1 MATGNHLNIGP
12 NIGEASYWD
21 PNGAIK
27 PFTDMLAY
35 KKAEQAKKDQD
46 LINQASQLKPEAI
59 RDADREDYINK
70 YNDWKQT
77 QIAANQLPNNSRQR
91 LDQLATAQ
99 SKYNDLNR
107 FIYESKKEAS
117 NEHGVANMRLQNPH
131 LFSDDANGQLIK
143 SMQSPM
149 SSSQFIPG
157 NNYNQL
163 ERYIDHSKVDE
174 GFDAAY
180 KEQLKQQEWS
190 NPIQSQGRDKQG
202 NKTGVVV
209 HNERQIE
216 PEDVLSTA
224 AHMYTLSPDIRASI
238 DKRYPNIEGQSPQET
253 MMLRLRQNA
262 IDRGDFTVGANGQ
275 LQPGL
280 SEKTKPEFKANYKP
294 DNFYEHYWF
303 KQAHKDDAGVPNAP
317 QNQNI
322 PFASGG
328 VSNAPNYVPLS
339 LPNKNFAGATGIA
352 LKNGQPEAP
361 LNSSDSYSIV
371 GAGDFP
377 IIKKGVGYNDK
388 ISGSLAQPNFAKSNP
403 NDVEYKRMVHVREK
417 TANEDYVDHL
427 IPYENLPKNV
437 ANQKDVRQSL
447 SGLNKTAVYST
458 QSQQKTTPQDFDSQ
472 WAKIPK
478 GGTLVGPDGV
488 TYTKK

>member
-1 MATGNHLNIGP
+1 MATGNHLNISPGV
-12 NIGEASYWD
+12 GEASYWD

-27 PFTDMLAY
+27 SFTDMLAY

-117 NEHGVANMRLQNPH
+117 NEHGVSNMLLQNPH
-131 LFSDDANGQLIK
+131 LFSDDAHGQIIK

-149 SSSQFIPG
+149 SNSGFIPG

-238 DKRYPNIEGQSPQET
+238 DKRYPNIEGKSPQET

-262 IDRGDFTVGANGQ
+262 IDRGDLTVGANGQ
-275 LQPGL
+275 LQPGV

-317 QNQNI
+317 QAINI
-322 PFASGG
+322 PFAGGG
-328 VSNAPNYVPLS
+328 VVHAPNYVPLS
-339 LPNKNFAGATGIA
+339 LPNKNFAGAIGVN
-352 LKNGQPEAP
+352 LENGHPEKA

-377 IIKKGVGYNDK
+377 VSKYTGQV
-388 ISGSLAQPNFAKSNP
+388 AQPDWAAKHP
-403 NDVEYKRMVHVREK
+403 DAVIYKRMVHVQQK
-417 TANEDYVDHL
+417 STDGQDIISSHL

-437 ANQKDVRQSL
+437 ANQKDVRTAL
-447 SGLNKTAVYST
+447 SGFNKTPVYGGQT
-458 QSQQKTTPQDFDSQ
+458 TQKTTPQDFDSQ

-488 TYTKK
+488 TYTKR